1 MTAGTPE
8 AEHAID
14 APLVRAL
21 LSDQHADLAGQS
33 IRLLAEG
40 WDNAMFRLGDD
51 LLVRLPRRQISAAL
65 IVHEQTWLP
74 RLAERLAI
82 PIPAPVRVGL
92 PGRGYPWR
100 WSVVPWIAGRSADQA
115 PMDVGQAGRLA
126 DFLLAL
132 HTEAPA
138 DAPENPVRGVPLES
152 RAEGLEE
159 RLERLRSRTE
169 LVTREV
175 EDAWEAALAAPPSTE
190 ARWLHGDLHA
200 QNVLVDEGEI
210 SGVIDW
216 GDVTAGD
223 VATDLACVWMLLDD
237 RAARDE
243 ALSRYAP
250 SDHALSRAKGWAVLF
265 GAVLTDT
272 GRVNNPR
279 HAVMGEAILKRIAE
293 DARPP

>member
-175 EDAWEAALAAPPSTE
+175 EDAWEAALAAPP
-190 ARWLHGDLHA
+190 
-200 QNVLVDEGEI
+200 
-210 SGVIDW
+210 
-216 GDVTAGD
+216 
-223 VATDLACVWMLLDD
+223 
-237 RAARDE
+237 
-243 ALSRYAP
+243 
-250 SDHALSRAKGWAVLF
+250 
-265 GAVLTDT
+265 
-272 GRVNNPR
+272 
-279 HAVMGEAILKRIAE
+279 
-293 DARPP
+293 